1 MEDLQSI
8 KKRIDSAGNLQTIVS
23 TMKAHASSNINQFQN
38 AANASMNY
46 RRILDMGLYIVLSK
60 DTEKRTFEKK
70 KEGSTI
76 SVIFGSD
83 HGLAGQFN
91 ERIASFALENIR
103 QEEEDT
109 IIIVGQ
115 QVFSRLENDLDI
127 FETLTVPQTR
137 EGITSMVQK
146 LLFEID
152 QIMGKKP
159 IKEII
164 LYYNKPAQK
173 SIFEEEAEKLFPLDF
188 EKLERNQIDWESNSI
203 PTYIMDKEMIFSD
216 LIQQYFFIT
225 LYRSLCYSLASENAS
240 RLASMQA
247 AEKNIDE
254 RLDELNASYRRQ
266 RQNQITEEINDV
278 ISGFKS
284 IRKSLTDG

>member
-38 AANASMNY
+38 AAFSSMNY

-60 DTEKRTFEKK
+60 DQDMNISEKQKD
-70 KEGSTI
+70 GSTVSI
-76 SVIFGSD
+76 VFGSD
-83 HGLAGQFN
+83 HGLAGRFN
-91 ERIASFALENIR
+91 ERIASFALKEI
-103 QEEEDT
+103 QQKEED
-109 IIIVGQ
+109 IIIVVGQ
-115 QVFSRLENDLDI
+115 QVFSRLERDLKI
-127 FETLTVPQTR
+127 LETLTVPQTR
-137 EGITSMVQK
+137 EGITAMVQK

-152 QIMGKKP
+152 QLMEKKS

-164 LYYNKPAQK
+164 LYYNKPSQD
-173 SIFEEEAEKLFPLDF
+173 SVFEEETERLFPLDLK
-188 EKLERNQIDWESNSI
+188 KLEGNQIGWESNSI
-203 PTYIMDKEMIFSD
+203 PTYLMDKEIIISD

-254 RLDELNASYRRQ
+254 RLDELNAAYRRQ
-266 RQNQITEEINDV
+266 RQNQITEEINDIV
-278 ISGFKS
+278 SGFKA
-284 IRKSLTDG
+284 IKKSVGED